1 MFKIVFSCVIF
12 LSIAFSSFSSQA
24 QEPFAYKFCNDCSAA
39 QMKNKARTSISNG
52 KIHIIDINRVVVKQY
67 FVLTESEGEFFISQA
82 SEIPTENIV
91 KESLDDVVEYTTWL
105 NNALSGNGI
114 GELDYNAI
122 KPYVSGYNINSAHQL
137 TKNQNMKYALQKA
150 LQKYVDLSAPLKLVS
165 VISDMGKNFA
175 STITFSTLNPVNTI
189 KFPDGTTYQFNQVSF
204 VLDTA
209 TGKVL
214 MEFKLINGSGTDG
227 NNPIPEGN
235 SYAGLQVIGSSE
247 QIGRYISNAPANTT
261 ITGNISSGGDGFSGT
276 VSMEC
281 DSDGKCTVT
290 YTP

>member
-1 MFKIVFSCVIF
+1 MKKS
-12 LSIAFSSFSSQA
+12 LS
-24 QEPFAYKFCNDCSAA
+24 
-39 QMKNKARTSISNG
+39 
-52 KIHIIDINRVVVKQY
+52 H
-67 FVLTESEGEFFISQA
+67 
-82 SEIPTENIV
+82 
-91 KESLDDVVEYTTWL
+91 
-105 NNALSGNGI
+105 
-114 GELDYNAI
+114 
-122 KPYVSGYNINSAHQL
+122 
-137 TKNQNMKYALQKA
+137 ALQKA
-150 LQKYVDLSAPLKLVS
+150 LQKWVDVSAPLKLVS

-214 MEFKLINGSGTDG
+214 IEFKLINGSGTDG

-235 SYAGLQVIGSSE
+235 SYAGLQVSGSSG

-261 ITGNISSGGDGFSGT
+261 ITGNISSGGGLSGT
-276 VSMEC
+276 VSMSC
-281 DSDGKCTVT
+281 DSDGRCTVT